1 MWRRRPRYCPP
12 YPVKKSDSEI
22 HNISLS
28 FSGLEIAAMSAHA
41 VDTMHAISY
50 INGLQQRFPVVPSVF
65 AEVATS
71 LSSPVVR
78 AVTKD

>member
-1 MWRRRPRYCPP
+1 
-12 YPVKKSDSEI
+12 
-22 HNISLS
+22 
-28 FSGLEIAAMSAHA
+28 MSAHA